1 MSTIKIGDI
10 VKLLFQFTVNN
21 KLYGNDT
28 NYGIV
33 TKIDG
38 LMFHVLWLQTQSI
51 SFHYEAHLHLVSSS

>member
-33 TKIDG
+33 TEIEKPYCY
-38 LMFHVLWLQTQSI
+38 VLWLQTSNT
-51 SFHYEAHLHLVSSS
+51 SRHYEAALHLVSSS

>member
-1 MSTIKIGDI
+1 MSNIKIGDM

-21 KLYGNDT
+21 KLYGNDN

-51 SFHYEAHLHLVSSS
+51 SCHYESSLHLVSQS